1 MPQQNLS
8 KNSKIYSEDFMHIY
22 CIKFKAIRIVLLVL
36 LVVILLSVNIGGYTY
51 ASVYFNSAMRKIP
64 VYYVATDKK
73 QVAISFD
80 AAWGADKTEKIIE
93 ICNEYNV
100 KATFFLVGMWVKKY
114 PEMVKK
120 IYQNGF
126 EIGTHSNTHPDM
138 TKLSASD
145 QKLELSTSINL
156 IKDITGQDVK
166 IFRPPYGAYN
176 DALIT
181 TAQSLGLTTIQ
192 WDVDSLDW
200 KGISAM
206 EINKRVL
213 NGVRNGSI
221 ILCHN
226 NSEHILDALPIM
238 LDRLIKRG
246 YAVTPVGELLIK
258 GDYVIDGNGMQSAK
272 I

>member
-1 MPQQNLS
+1 
-8 KNSKIYSEDFMHIY
+8 MHFY
-22 CIKFKAIRIVLLVL
+22 CVKFKSIRAVLLIILVLVL
-36 LVVILLSVNIGGYTY
+36 LSINFGGYAP
-51 ASVYFNSAMRKIP
+51 ASVFFGNALRKVP
-64 VYYVATDKK
+64 VYYVNTNEK

-100 KATFFLVGMWVKKY
+100 KATFFLVGMWVEKY

-120 IYQNGF
+120 IDENGF

-138 TKLSASD
+138 TKLSREQ

-156 IKDITGQDVK
+156 IKNITNKNVE
-166 IFRPPYGAYN
+166 IFRPPFGAYN
-176 DALIT
+176 DSLIE
-181 TAQSLGLTTIQ
+181 TAESLNLVTIQ

-200 KGISAM
+200 KGLSAM
-206 EINKRVL
+206 EINSRVL

-226 NSEHILDALPIM
+226 NSDHILDALPIM

-246 YAVTPVGELLIK
+246 YKVTPVGELILK
-258 GDYVIDGNGMQSAK
+258 TDYIIDNNGMQSAK